1 MRIPFTTV
9 AALAHAEECELEGML
24 VDFTFATNVEGL
36 VLGAG
41 GPVGL
46 RETKQLPHMRFVP
59 HVLLLAD
66 GEDMPGTW
74 GKVKYKSNA
83 HEKINK

>member
-1 MRIPFTTV
+1 MRISFTTV
-9 AALAHAEECELEGML
+9 AALAHAEECQLEGML

-46 RETKQLPHMRFVP
+46 RATNGLPQMRFVP

-66 GEDMPGTW
+66 AEDMPVTW
-74 GKVKYKSNA
+74 GKVKYQINA
-83 HEKINK
+83 REKIN